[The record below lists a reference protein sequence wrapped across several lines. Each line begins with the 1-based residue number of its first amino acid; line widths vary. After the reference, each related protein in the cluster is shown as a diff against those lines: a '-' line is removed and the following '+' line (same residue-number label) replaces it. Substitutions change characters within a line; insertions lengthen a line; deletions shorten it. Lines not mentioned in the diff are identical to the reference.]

1 MGTTSEY
8 TLSDQSAPFHSKV
21 SGKPSTGW
29 ADKFVVERCVFK
41 WFARDHSRILA
52 PFQLRTEKNAL
63 SKLLGGAAPKKQVR
77 TNYKG
82 RKNSCSAYS
91 CFAPPGLLIM
101 QYPTRGSLAL
111 PCDYYR
117 VPDNIV
123 TDSSHDCAYIWPRKR
138 ARRARKSPF
147 QCSPCLLLWRS
158 LWAVLRHSNVA
169 IKCDSL

>member
-82 RKNSCSAYS
+82 RKEVARGERQRT
-91 CFAPPGLLIM
+91 PGRILH
-101 QYPTRGSLAL
+101 
-111 PCDYYR
+111 
-117 VPDNIV
+117 NKK
-123 TDSSHDCAYIWPRKR
+123 PRKGR
-138 ARRARKSPF
+138 SAGTPNVFFRPSRSSSLSPTVPGMSWASSSAGLKS
-147 QCSPCLLLWRS
+147 L
-158 LWAVLRHSNVA
+158 
-169 IKCDSL
+169 

>member
-1 MGTTSEY
+1 MSNFFPSSLFASRFVKRKSVAPETI
-8 TLSDQSAPFHSKV
+8 LSRPEAKTHEKAIIRWSMFQHCV
-21 SGKPSTGW
+21 SGPQGRPEGNSQRIHG
-29 ADKFVVERCVFK
+29 
-41 WFARDHSRILA
+41 RILHNKE
-52 PFQLRTEKNAL
+52 PRQGRNARISNVFFRPSRAL
-63 SKLLGGAAPKKQVR
+63 
-77 TNYKG
+77 Y
-82 RKNSCSAYS
+82 SAIAYQGFVS
-91 CFAPPGLLIM
+91 
-101 QYPTRGSLAL
+101 L

-147 QCSPCLLLWRS
+147 QCPPCLLLWWS